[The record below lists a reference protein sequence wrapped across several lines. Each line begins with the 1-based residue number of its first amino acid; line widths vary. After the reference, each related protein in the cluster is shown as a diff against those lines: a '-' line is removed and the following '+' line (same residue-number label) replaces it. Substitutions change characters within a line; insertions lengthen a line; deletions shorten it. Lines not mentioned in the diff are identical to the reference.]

1 LKFHFLLLLPGCLLA
16 EFSSEIGLGGD
27 YTNQRYS
34 ALVLDTLTR
43 DTTTRETEGRSFWSV
58 NLSQERNQTR
68 LEAANNLSLSTL
80 SVRDLLD
87 LELEQQLAASL
98 QLKAGYEGEL
108 RWYHH
113 ALPAT
118 EDSGFQRNYLNSAGR
133 LELEWQ
139 PSDRFEVRVKERLE
153 NQHYTA
159 PDSLYYDYLLNR
171 AGVMAGLELGVMSS
185 LDAGYDWS
193 ARRAAGVDSQDY
205 QDHSLRLEYSGF
217 PGADWQVRLAA
228 DASRRSYADPT
239 RSLREGCPSVS
250 LGYDFTSAVSVFV
263 EDELRLTWYDAPD
276 PVYRNQSLNTLGLN
290 VELRPTAEITLRL
303 GPAWESERGLQGT
316 APEDY
321 QEIALKAG
329 FEFMKP
335 GRLWVSLD
343 DRLGVR
349 RYVQGDSSYQTS
361 FVFNELDAT
370 LNWTLLTTRVG
381 SLVLDGT
388 ASIAPEWH
396 ADQTDNLAVSTYT
409 LQLKFAF

>member
-1 LKFHFLLLLPGCLLA
+1 VIPGCLLA

-43 DTTTRETEGRSFWSV
+43 DTTARETEGRSFWSV
-58 NLSQERNQTR
+58 NLNQEWDRTR
-68 LEAANNLSLSTL
+68 LDAANNLSLSTL

-87 LELEQQLAASL
+87 LELEQDLAASL
-98 QLKAGYEGEL
+98 RLKVGGEGEL
-108 RWYHH
+108 RWYHR
-113 ALPAT
+113 ALPVA
-118 EDSGFQRNYLNSAGR
+118 EDSGFQRNYLNNAGR
-133 LELEWQ
+133 VELEWQ
-139 PSDRFEVRVKERLE
+139 PSDRFEVRLKERLE

-171 AGVMAGLELGVMSS
+171 AGIAAGLELGTLSS

-193 ARRAAGVDSQDY
+193 ARRASGVDSQDY

-217 PGADWQVRLAA
+217 PGAGWQVRLAA
-228 DASRRSYADPT
+228 DASRRSYGDPK
-239 RSLREGCPSVS
+239 RSFREGCPGVS
-250 LGYDFTSAVSVFV
+250 LGHDFNSAVSATV

-276 PVYRNQSLNTLGLN
+276 LVYRNQALNTLGLN
-290 VELRPTAEITLRL
+290 VELRPTSEITLRL

-321 QEIALKAG
+321 RETALKAG

-335 GRLWVSLD
+335 GRLWISLD
-343 DRLGVR
+343 DRLGIR
-349 RYVQGDSSYQTS
+349 RYLQGDSSYQTNYG
-361 FVFNELDAT
+361 FNELDAT

-396 ADQTDNLAVSTYT
+396 ADQTDDLAVSTYT